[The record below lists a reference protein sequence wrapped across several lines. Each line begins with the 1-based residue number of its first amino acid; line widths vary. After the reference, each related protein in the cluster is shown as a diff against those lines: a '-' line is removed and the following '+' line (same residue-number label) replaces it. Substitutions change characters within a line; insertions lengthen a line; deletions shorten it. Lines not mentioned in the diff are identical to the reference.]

1 MTCQPPHQQLL
12 HSCAYLHVVFLS
24 SQLVVTLLFVRL
36 QRMQLLE
43 MVEEAGRRS
52 WQRIKV
58 IEELKDLEKSLRLY
72 SGASHRRGGVRGGGR
87 DRVKVCVPHAPQL

>member
-1 MTCQPPHQQLL
+1 MFC
-12 HSCAYLHVVFLS
+12 LS
-24 SQLVVTLLFVRL
+24 SQLVTTMLFVRL

-58 IEELKDLEKSLRLY
+58 IEELKDLEKSRRLY
-72 SGASHRRGGVRGGGR
+72 SGASHGRGGVRGGGR
-87 DRVKVCVPHAPQL
+87 DRVKVRAPHAPLP